1 MSNPTTAANPRHLY
15 QFATRSWRAERA
27 AGDASHEQFEP
38 LLSRWNQA
46 RSSAGL
52 APSYLDVH
60 LGVLLHS
67 YLNVDDWLFA
77 VARAFAA
84 ADGRYLN
91 DTWPPGSPSTREGV
105 VLTPQSDPDALV
117 TAVEAGLLAQLAA
130 AGPERVPGPVD
141 VDPTLAGSGD
151 PTDPSSASWALGNL
165 GSPALGPSPLRMPDE
180 TAAALP
186 PPPPATL
193 RYLGATDEVPPTP
206 TPGLVGPGFV
216 NGKRPLR
223 LDEDDRR

>member
-1 MSNPTTAANPRHLY
+1 MSNPMTAANPLHLY
-15 QFATRSWRAERA
+15 QFATRGWRAGRA
-27 AGDASHEQFEP
+27 AGDVSHQQFEP

-46 RSSAGL
+46 RSGAGL
-52 APSYLDVH
+52 ASSYLDVH
-60 LGVLLHS
+60 IGVLLHS

-84 ADGRYLN
+84 ADGRYLD

-117 TAVEAGLLAQLAA
+117 TVVDAGVLAQLAA
-130 AGPERVPGPVD
+130 GPEKVPGPAD
-141 VDPTLAGSGD
+141 VDPTLASSGD
-151 PTDPSSASWALGNL
+151 ADDPSSASWALGNL
-165 GSPALGPSPLRMPDE
+165 GSSALAVSPLRRPDE

-186 PPPPATL
+186 SPPPATL
-193 RYLGATDEVPPTP
+193 QYLGPAGEVLPIPAAAD
-206 TPGLVGPGFV
+206 GGAGFV

-223 LDEDDRR
+223 LDEEYTR